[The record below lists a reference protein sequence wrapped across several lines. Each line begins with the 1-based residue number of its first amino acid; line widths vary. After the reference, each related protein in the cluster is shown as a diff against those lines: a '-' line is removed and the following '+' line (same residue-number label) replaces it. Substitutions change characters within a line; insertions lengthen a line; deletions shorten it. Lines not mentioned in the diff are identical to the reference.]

1 MKNSHSIN
9 KDKVL
14 LELETDIDKGLSP
27 QEAQRRL
34 MSYGLNQLGEDEKVP
49 LWKRFLLQFVD
60 AMVLILI
67 AAAILSALMALKEG
81 GLEGWIDVLVI
92 MAIVMVN
99 AILGVYQEGKADQAL
114 AALKKM
120 SSPQTKV
127 VRGGEVNLI
136 PSEQLVPGDV
146 VMLEAGDM
154 IAADIRLYWQQTL
167 KVDEASLTGESVPVE
182 KSPDVELSEDTGIG
196 DRENMLY
203 MGTAVTY
210 GRGKGVV
217 TLTGVNSELGQI
229 ATRLKSIDNEQTP
242 LQKNLN
248 SLGKVLGI
256 ICLVVCLVVF
266 IVDVF
271 FQNTPWEESLM
282 IAISLAVAAIPEG
295 LAAVVT
301 IVLAIG
307 MTRMAARNAIVR
319 KLLAVE
325 TLGCVDVIC
334 SDKTGTLTQ
343 NEMTVRAIF
352 NGKDLFD
359 VSGIG
364 YAPEG
369 EITMSKSAPDED
381 SGAAYDKENP
391 EISRLT
397 LSSVLC
403 NDAIIKMSEDG
414 RYTCIGDPTEGSLVA
429 MAAKAGY
436 DRDHVNAQYKRLTE
450 LPFDSERKMMTTY
463 HENIEEGA
471 VVSFTKGAPDI
482 ILDRCTRFFDVNKA
496 VEMTDKVRTAIVDI
510 NHGLATQALR
520 VLAFAYR
527 THDVSVV
534 ADFSH
539 ENDLVFLGLV
549 GMIDPART
557 EVKDAIR
564 VCKDAGIRPVMITG
578 DYKDTAVAIAK
589 DLGMIGVDDVSLSG
603 TDLDR
608 MTEEDL
614 LVACEKTRVYARVSP
629 DHKVRI
635 VNALKKNQHIAS
647 MTGDGVNDA
656 MALKSADIGVAMGI
670 TGTEVAKNSADM
682 ILTDDNFATIVDAVE
697 EGRIIYSNIKKFV
710 GFLLSCNVAE
720 ILIIF
725 FISLIPVSFF
735 NKTGTPLISVA
746 PLTAIQLLWLNLVT
760 DSFPALALG
769 REKGEPGI
777 MKQPPRKKSESI
789 INKKMK
795 LTILVQS
802 LAIFVAVAVSFFVA
816 LNVLFVNSPDRLA
829 LARTMAFATL
839 IMAELFRAFSA
850 RSELV
855 SVFKLGLFTNR
866 SMNIAVTF
874 SAIMMMLV
882 IYVPGMNSVFKNMPL
897 PLVAW
902 LPIIGL
908 AIIPFVAGEIY
919 KAVKTGKK

>member
-1 MKNSHSIN
+1 MRNSHTMN
-9 KDKVL
+9 KDSVL
-14 LELETDIDKGLSP
+14 KELDTNIDKGLSP

-34 MSYGLNQLGEDEKVP
+34 MTYGLNQLGEDEKVP
-49 LWKRFLLQFVD
+49 LWKRFLLQFAD
-60 AMVLILI
+60 PMVLILI
-67 AAAILSALMALKEG
+67 AAAVLSAFMALREG

-127 VRGGEVNLI
+127 ILDGEISLI

-146 VMLEAGDM
+146 VILEAGDM
-154 IAADIRLYWQQTL
+154 IAADLRLYSQQTL
-167 KVDEASLTGESVPVE
+167 KVDESSLTGESVPVE
-182 KSPDVELSEDTGIG
+182 KNPDVLLADDTGIG

-217 TLTGVNSELGQI
+217 TLTGANSELGQI

-248 SLGKVLGI
+248 GLGKVLGLV
-256 ICLVVCLVVF
+256 CLAVCLVVF
-266 IVDVF
+266 VVDVF

-343 NEMTVRAIF
+343 NEMTVKSIF
-352 NGKDLFD
+352 NGQDMFD

-369 EITMSKSAPDED
+369 VISLSKTTSDD
-381 SGAAYDKENP
+381 QSKVTYNKDHP
-391 EISRLT
+391 EISRLV

-403 NDAIIKMSEDG
+403 NDATIKKTEDN

-436 DRDHVNAQYKRLTE
+436 DKEHVNVQYTRVTE

-463 HENIEEGA
+463 HSNIEKDSII
-471 VVSFTKGAPDI
+471 SFTKGAPDI
-482 ILDRCTRFFDVNKA
+482 ILDRCTHYFDGNHA
-496 VEMTDKVRTAIVDI
+496 IEMKDEVRSAIEEV

-527 THDVSVV
+527 VHDLSVV

-539 ENDLVFLGLV
+539 ENDLVFMGLV

-589 DLGMIGVDDVSLSG
+589 DLGMIEGDSESLSG
-603 TDLDR
+603 ADLDR
-608 MTEEDL
+608 MTDEDL
-614 LVACEKTRVYARVSP
+614 QIACEKIRVYARVSP

-635 VNALKKNQHIAS
+635 VNALKHNQHIAS

-735 NKTGTPLISVA
+735 NKTGTPLLSVA

-777 MKQPPRKKSESI
+777 MKQLPRKKSEAI
-789 INKKMK
+789 INNKMK
-795 LTILVQS
+795 ITILVQS
-802 LAIFVAVAVSFFVA
+802 IAIFIAVAISFFIA
-816 LNVLFVNSPDRLA
+816 LNVLFVDSPDRLA
-829 LARTMAFATL
+829 LSRTMAFATL

-855 SVFKLGLFTNR
+855 SIFKLGLFSNR
-866 SMNIAVTF
+866 SMNVAVAF
-874 SAIMMMLV
+874 SAIMMILV
-882 IYVPGMNSVFKNMPL
+882 IYVPGMNTVFKNLPL
-897 PLVAW
+897 PLIAW

-908 AIIPFVAGEIY
+908 AIIPFAAGEIF
-919 KAVKTGKK
+919 KIFKTGKS